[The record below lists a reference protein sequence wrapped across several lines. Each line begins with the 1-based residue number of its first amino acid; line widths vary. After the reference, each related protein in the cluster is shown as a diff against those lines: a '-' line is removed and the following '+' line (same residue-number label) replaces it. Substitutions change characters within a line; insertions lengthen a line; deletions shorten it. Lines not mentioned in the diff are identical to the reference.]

1 MLRIGRC
8 ENRAGFP
15 PRGEWF
21 FPKHDLKVSSGIL
34 EKMSAN
40 NFLRLNQ
47 KVAVVTGAAGI
58 IGKVLVR
65 SLVEQGALVA
75 SIDLDREI
83 LQQHF
88 DEIGAD
94 AKGAAYDCD
103 LSDPDAIV
111 DTVASIDKRFGRIDI
126 LFNNAASKGSDL
138 ARFFA
143 TPEAYSLQT
152 WREVM
157 AVNLDALFLMARQC
171 AEVMKRGDGGSIVQT
186 ASIYG
191 AIAPDNRIYQ
201 GSSYMGHEIYTPP
214 VYAASKGGVIALSR
228 YLATIWAEYRIR
240 VNSIS
245 PGGIASGQNDTFQTN
260 YSSRVPLGRMAE
272 TREIVDAA
280 LFLAS
285 PAASYITG
293 QNLMVDGG
301 LSAW

>member
-1 MLRIGRC
+1 M
-8 ENRAGFP
+8 
-15 PRGEWF
+15 
-21 FPKHDLKVSSGIL
+21 SSN
-34 EKMSAN
+34 S
-40 NFLRLNQ
+40 FLRLNQ

-58 IGKVLVR
+58 IGGVLVR
-65 SLVEQGALVA
+65 SLIEQGAMVA
-75 SIDLDREI
+75 SIDLDREV
-83 LQQHF
+83 LQQQL
-88 DEIGAD
+88 DEIGIDTKSASY
-94 AKGAAYDCD
+94 ACD

-111 DTVASIDKRFGRIDI
+111 ETVTSIEKRFGRIDI

-138 ARFFA
+138 GRFFA
-143 TPEAYSLQT
+143 PPESYSLRT

-157 AVNLDALFLMARQC
+157 AVNLDALFLMAQQC
-171 AEVMKRGDGGSIVQT
+171 AEVMKRGEGGSIVQT

-191 AIAPDNRIYQ
+191 AIAPDNRIYA
-201 GSSYMGHEIYTPP
+201 GSSYMGREIYTPP

-228 YLATIWAEYRIR
+228 YLASIWAEYRIR

-260 YSSRVPLGRMAE
+260 YSLRVPLGRMAE
-272 TREIVDAA
+272 AQEIVDAA

-285 PAASYITG
+285 PAASYVTG